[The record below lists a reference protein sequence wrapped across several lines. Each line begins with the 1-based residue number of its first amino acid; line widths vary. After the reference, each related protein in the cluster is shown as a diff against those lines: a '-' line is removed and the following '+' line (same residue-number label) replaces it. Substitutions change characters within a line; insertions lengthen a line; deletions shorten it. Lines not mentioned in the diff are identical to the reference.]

1 MEDDKAALSRKLID
15 IVGEISA
22 ISDYR
27 STVKKQYTNLARR
40 LKLLT
45 PMFEEIRDSKDPLPE
60 ESIQALASLASALE
74 SAKEL
79 LRFGSEGSKIYL
91 VVNFQSQWLKG
102 QTKEKIKC
110 EIIKSFRSQMDG
122 RFKVGGEYA
131 LTNRVLLILPIIV
144 KTAGNFFLKVWK
156 LLVDNKSF
164 SIERNEKDLGSA
176 GNGEVLEREQIMTR
190 FQEVTAELEQALSGV
205 SFEKLDISDEVKEQV
220 ELVLAQFRRAK
231 GRVDAPDVE
240 LYEDLVCLY
249 NKNSDAAEDPD
260 ALRRLV
266 EKLQLSGIADLTQ
279 ESLALHE
286 MVAATGGDPEEN
298 IEKMSMLLKKVKDF
312 VQTVNPNIDSTAA
325 EKSAPTSS
333 SGKTSTEGNQKNLVI
348 PDDFRC
354 PISLELMKDPV
365 IVSTGQAL
373 DDTLTV
379 TSFLFSLLINTY
391 ERLCIEKWLE
401 AGHATCPKTQQALT
415 STALTP
421 NYVLRSLI
429 AQWCEANGIEPP
441 KRPGSSR
448 ATKTGSACSPAERT
462 KIGALL
468 CKLTSGIPEDQR
480 SAAGEIRLLAK
491 RNADN
496 RVAIAEAG
504 AIPLLV
510 HLLSTPDSR
519 TQEHAVTALLN
530 LSICEDNKG
539 SIISSGAVPGIVHV
553 LKKGS
558 MEARE
563 NAAATLFSLSV
574 VDENKVTIGASGAI
588 PPLVTLLSE
597 GTQRGKKDAATALF
611 NLCIYQGNKGKAV
624 RAGVIPT
631 LMRLLTEPQG
641 SMVDE
646 ALAILAILAS
656 HPEGKAAIGGAEAV
670 PVLVDV
676 IGNGS
681 PRNKENA
688 AAVLV
693 HLCSGDQQHLVE
705 AQELG
710 VMGPLLDLA
719 QHGTERGKRKAAQ
732 LLERMN
738 RFVETQKQAGTSG
751 ESKSESGLAP
761 TTLVGKC

>member
-1 MEDDKAALSRKLID
+1 MEEDKGELVQSLID
-15 IVGEISA
+15 AVNQIAPIG
-22 ISDYR
+22 DYR
-27 STVKKQYTNLARR
+27 CAVKKEFCNLARR

-45 PMFEEIRDSKDPLPE
+45 PMFEEIRESKEQIPE
-60 ESIQALASLASALE
+60 ETVKALVSLKEALV

-91 VVNFQSQWLKG
+91 V
-102 QTKEKIKC
+102 
-110 EIIKSFRSQMDG
+110 
-122 RFKVGGEYA
+122 
-131 LTNRVLLILPIIV
+131 
-144 KTAGNFFLKVWK
+144 
-156 LLVDNKSF
+156 
-164 SIERNEKDLGSA
+164 
-176 GNGEVLEREQIMTR
+176 LERDQIMHK
-190 FQEVTAELEQALSGV
+190 FHEVTARVEQALSGIPY
-205 SFEKLDISDEVKEQV
+205 ENLDISDEVKEQV

-231 GRVDAPDVE
+231 GRVDAADVE
-240 LYEDLVCLY
+240 LYEDLLSLY
-249 NKNSDAAEDPD
+249 NKSNDAAADPD
-260 ALRRLV
+260 VLKRLA
-266 EKLQLSGIADLTQ
+266 EKLQLVGVAELTQ

-286 MVAATGGDPEEN
+286 MVSASGGDPGETF
-298 IEKMSMLLKKVKDF
+298 EKMSNLLKKIKDF
-312 VQTVNPNIDSTAA
+312 VQTENPNLDASAS
-325 EKSAPTSS
+325 EKNLPPSS
-333 SGKTSTEGNQKNLVI
+333 SGQATTDGNHKTPVI

-365 IVSTGQAL
+365 IVSTGQ
-373 DDTLTV
+373 
-379 TSFLFSLLINTY
+379 TY
-391 ERLCIEKWLE
+391 ERSCIEKWLE
-401 AGHATCPKTQQALT
+401 QGHGTCPKTQQTL
-415 STALTP
+415 SNRALTP

-441 KRPGSSR
+441 KRPSSSR
-448 ATKTGSACSPAERT
+448 PNKTTSACSPAERT
-462 KIGALL
+462 KIEILL
-468 CKLTSGIPEDQR
+468 RKLASCSPEDQR
-480 SAAGEIRLLAK
+480 MAAGEIRLLAK

-510 HLLSTPDSR
+510 TLLSTPDSR

-539 SIISSGAVPGIVHV
+539 SIISFGAVPGIVQV

-563 NAAATLFSLSV
+563 NAAAALFSLSV

-624 RAGVIPT
+624 RAGVVPT
-631 LMRLLTEPQG
+631 LMRLLTEPG
-641 SMVDE
+641 GGMMDE
-646 ALAILAILAS
+646 ALAILAILSS
-656 HPEGKAAIGGAEAV
+656 HPEGKSAIGAAEAV

-681 PRNKENA
+681 PRNRENA

-693 HLCSGDQQHLVE
+693 HLCAGDQQHLVK

-719 QHGTERGKRKAAQ
+719 QNGTARGKRKAAQ
-732 LLERMN
+732 LLERMS
-738 RFVETQKQAGTSG
+738 RFIEQQKLVQAQAEAHAQQSQPQPETQHPQPPSVAHDIDR
-751 ESKSESGLAP
+751 
-761 TTLVGKC
+761 

>member
-1 MEDDKAALSRKLID
+1 MEDDKAALSQKLIET
-15 IVGEISA
+15 VNEISA

-45 PMFEEIRDSKDPLPE
+45 PMFEEIRDSKDQIPDD
-60 ESIQALASLASALE
+60 SIKSLASLVNALE

-91 VVNFQSQWLKG
+91 V
-102 QTKEKIKC
+102 
-110 EIIKSFRSQMDG
+110 
-122 RFKVGGEYA
+122 
-131 LTNRVLLILPIIV
+131 
-144 KTAGNFFLKVWK
+144 
-156 LLVDNKSF
+156 
-164 SIERNEKDLGSA
+164 
-176 GNGEVLEREQIMTR
+176 LEREQVVEK
-190 FQEVTAELEQALSGV
+190 FQEVTALLEQALSGIP
-205 SFEKLDISDEVKEQV
+205 FEKLDISDEIKEQF

-231 GRVDAPDVE
+231 GRVDSPDVE
-240 LYEDLVCLY
+240 VYEDLLSLY
-249 NKNSDAAEDPD
+249 SKNNDAAGDTD
-260 ALRRLV
+260 VLRRLV
-266 EKLQLSGIADLTQ
+266 DKLQLGGIADLTQ

-286 MVAATGGDPEEN
+286 MVAATGGDPEES
-298 IEKMSMLLKKVKDF
+298 IEKMSMLLKKIKDF
-312 VQTVNPNIDSTAA
+312 VQTENPNIDSPLM
-325 EKSAPTSS
+325 EKSIPASS
-333 SGKTSTEGNQKNLVI
+333 SGKVSTEGIQKNPVI

-365 IVSTGQAL
+365 IVSTGQ
-373 DDTLTV
+373 
-379 TSFLFSLLINTY
+379 TY
-391 ERLCIEKWLE
+391 ERSCIEKWLK
-401 AGHATCPKTQQALT
+401 AGHDTCPKTQQALT

-441 KRPGSSR
+441 KRPGSQPS
-448 ATKTGSACSPAERT
+448 KTTSAFSPAERT
-462 KIGALL
+462 KIEALL
-468 CKLTSGIPEDQR
+468 HKLTAGNPEDQR
-480 SAAGEIRLLAK
+480 SASGEIRLLAK

-510 HLLSTPDSR
+510 QLLSTPDSR

-539 SIISSGAVPGIVHV
+539 SIVSSGAVPGIVHV

-574 VDENKVTIGASGAI
+574 IDQNKVTIGASGAI

-611 NLCIYQGNKGKAV
+611 NLCIYQGNKGKTI
-624 RAGVIPT
+624 RAGVVPT

-656 HPEGKAAIGGAEAV
+656 HPEGKAAIGAAEAV

-693 HLCSGDQQHLVE
+693 HLCSGDQQYLVE
-705 AQELG
+705 SQELG

-719 QHGTERGKRKAAQ
+719 ANGTERGKRKAAQ

-738 RFVETQKQAGTSG
+738 RFVETQKQAQVQEQADNRVQTQTQDQM
-751 ESKSESGLAP
+751 SEPPSSTDA
-761 TTLVGKC
+761 VNS

>member
-1 MEDDKAALSRKLID
+1 MEEQKGELVQSLID
-15 IVGEISA
+15 AVNQIAPIG
-22 ISDYR
+22 DYR
-27 STVKKQYTNLARR
+27 CAVKKEFCNLARR

-45 PMFEEIRDSKDPLPE
+45 PMFEEIRESKEQIPE
-60 ESIQALASLASALE
+60 ETVKALVSLKEALI

-91 VVNFQSQWLKG
+91 V
-102 QTKEKIKC
+102 
-110 EIIKSFRSQMDG
+110 
-122 RFKVGGEYA
+122 
-131 LTNRVLLILPIIV
+131 
-144 KTAGNFFLKVWK
+144 
-156 LLVDNKSF
+156 
-164 SIERNEKDLGSA
+164 
-176 GNGEVLEREQIMTR
+176 LERDHIMHK
-190 FQEVTAELEQALSGV
+190 FHEVTARVEQALSGIPY
-205 SFEKLDISDEVKEQV
+205 ENLDISDEVKEQV

-231 GRVDAPDVE
+231 GRVDAADVE
-240 LYEDLVCLY
+240 LYEDLLSLY
-249 NKNSDAAEDPD
+249 NKSSDAAADPD
-260 ALRRLV
+260 VLRRLA
-266 EKLQLSGIADLTQ
+266 EKLQLVGVAELTQ

-286 MVAATGGDPEEN
+286 MVSASGGDPGETF
-298 IEKMSMLLKKVKDF
+298 EKMSNLLKKIKDF
-312 VQTVNPNIDSTAA
+312 VQTENPNLDASAS
-325 EKSAPTSS
+325 EKNLPPSS
-333 SGKTSTEGNQKNLVI
+333 SGQATTDGNHKTPVI

-365 IVSTGQAL
+365 IVSTGQ
-373 DDTLTV
+373 
-379 TSFLFSLLINTY
+379 TY
-391 ERLCIEKWLE
+391 ERSCIEKWLE
-401 AGHATCPKTQQALT
+401 QGHGTCPKTQQTL
-415 STALTP
+415 SSRALTP

-441 KRPGSSR
+441 KRPSSSR
-448 ATKTGSACSPAERT
+448 PNKITSACSPAERT
-462 KIGALL
+462 KIEILL
-468 CKLTSGIPEDQR
+468 RKLASCSPEDQR
-480 SAAGEIRLLAK
+480 MAAGEIRLLAK

-510 HLLSTPDSR
+510 TLLSTPDSR

-539 SIISSGAVPGIVHV
+539 SIISFGAVPGIVQV

-563 NAAATLFSLSV
+563 NAAAALFSLSV

-624 RAGVIPT
+624 RAGVVPT
-631 LMRLLTEPQG
+631 LMCLLTEPG
-641 SMVDE
+641 GGMMDE
-646 ALAILAILAS
+646 ALAILAILSS
-656 HPEGKAAIGGAEAV
+656 HPEGKSAIGGAEAV

-681 PRNKENA
+681 PRNRENA

-693 HLCSGDQQHLVE
+693 HLCAGDQQHLAE

-719 QHGTERGKRKAAQ
+719 QNGTDRGKRKAAQ
-732 LLERMN
+732 LLERMS
-738 RFVETQKQAGTSG
+738 RFIEQQKLVQAQAEAHAQQSQSQPQSETQHPQPPSVAYDIDR
-751 ESKSESGLAP
+751 
-761 TTLVGKC
+761 

>member
-1 MEDDKAALSRKLID
+1 MEEEKGVLVQSLID
-15 IVGEISA
+15 AVNQIAS

-27 STVKKQYTNLARR
+27 CSVKKEYCNLARR

-45 PMFEEIRDSKDPLPE
+45 PMFEEIRESKEQIPE
-60 ESIQALASLASALE
+60 KTVKALLSLKEALI

-79 LRFGSEGSKIYL
+79 LSFGSEGSKIYL
-91 VVNFQSQWLKG
+91 V
-102 QTKEKIKC
+102 
-110 EIIKSFRSQMDG
+110 
-122 RFKVGGEYA
+122 
-131 LTNRVLLILPIIV
+131 
-144 KTAGNFFLKVWK
+144 
-156 LLVDNKSF
+156 
-164 SIERNEKDLGSA
+164 
-176 GNGEVLEREQIMTR
+176 LEREQIMHK
-190 FQEVTAELEQALSGV
+190 FLEVTAQLEQALRGISY
-205 SFEKLDISDEVKEQV
+205 ENLYISDEVKEQV

-240 LYEDLVCLY
+240 LYEDLLSLY
-249 NKNSDAAEDPD
+249 NKSDDAELNPD
-260 ALRRLV
+260 VLWRLAK
-266 EKLQLSGIADLTQ
+266 KLQLVGIAELTQ

-286 MVAATGGDPEEN
+286 MVSASVGDPGETF
-298 IEKMSMLLKKVKDF
+298 EKMLSLLKKIKDF
-312 VQTVNPNIDSTAA
+312 IQTENPNLDAPA
-325 EKSAPTSS
+325 REKNLPPSS
-333 SGKTSTEGNQKNLVI
+333 SGQATTNGNRKTPVI

-365 IVSTGQAL
+365 IVSTGQ
-373 DDTLTV
+373 
-379 TSFLFSLLINTY
+379 TY
-391 ERLCIEKWLE
+391 ERSCIEKWLE
-401 AGHATCPKTQQALT
+401 QGHGTCPKTQQAL
-415 STALTP
+415 SSPALTP

-441 KRPGSSR
+441 KRPSTRPS
-448 ATKTGSACSPAERT
+448 KTTSACSPAERT
-462 KIGALL
+462 KIEILIR
-468 CKLTSGIPEDQR
+468 KLASSSPEDQR
-480 SAAGEIRLLAK
+480 MAAGEIRLLAK

-510 HLLSTPDSR
+510 SLLSTPDSR
-519 TQEHAVTALLN
+519 IQEHAVTALLN

-539 SIISSGAVPGIVHV
+539 SIISSGAVPGIVQV

-588 PPLVTLLSE
+588 PPLVVLLSE

-624 RAGVIPT
+624 RAGVVPI
-631 LMRLLTEPQG
+631 LMRLLTEPG
-641 SMVDE
+641 GGMVDE

-656 HPEGKAAIGGAEAV
+656 HPEGKSAIGAAKAV
-670 PVLVDV
+670 PVLVGV

-681 PRNKENA
+681 PRNRENG

-693 HLCSGDQQHLVE
+693 HLCSGDQQHLAE

-710 VMGPLLDLA
+710 VMGPLVDLA
-719 QHGTERGKRKAAQ
+719 QNGTDRGKRKAAQ

-738 RFVETQKQAGTSG
+738 RFVEQQKLAQVQAEAEVQQPESQSQTQQRRPPSVENAIEG
-751 ESKSESGLAP
+751 
-761 TTLVGKC
+761 